1 MTKDAL
7 DFAGNTL
14 DSPSP
19 LLATVV
25 ETPPALATLV
35 AVKLLVTEDV
45 SVMTIEFDAVIL
57 DFACME
63 FVYKDNEGEGVVKFV
78 VLVLTPDRRNW
89 KNSMAASR
97 PCGSNICKRVDI
109 SISRQ

>member
-35 AVKLLVTEDV
+35 AAKLLVTEDV

-63 FVYKDNEGEGVVKFV
+63 FVYKDNEGEGGVKFG

-97 PCGSNICKRVDI
+97 PCGSNIFVKMSVARLL
-109 SISRQ
+109 

>member
-35 AVKLLVTEDV
+35 AAKLLVTEDV

-63 FVYKDNEGEGVVKFV
+63 FVYKDNEGEGVV
-78 VLVLTPDRRNW
+78 N
-89 KNSMAASR
+89 
-97 PCGSNICKRVDI
+97 
-109 SISRQ
+109 

>member
-7 DFAGNTL
+7 DFVGNTL

-35 AVKLLVTEDV
+35 AAKLLVTEDV

-63 FVYKDNEGEGVVKFV
+63 FVYKDNEGEGVFKFV
-78 VLVLTPDRRNW
+78 VLVLTPDRSNW

-97 PCGSNICKRVDI
+97 PCGSNIFVKMSVARLL
-109 SISRQ
+109 

>member
-25 ETPPALATLV
+25 ETPPALSTLV
-35 AVKLLVTEDV
+35 AAKLLVTEDV

-63 FVYKDNEGEGVVKFV
+63 FVYKDNEGEGVVK
-78 VLVLTPDRRNW
+78 LVAPDRRNW